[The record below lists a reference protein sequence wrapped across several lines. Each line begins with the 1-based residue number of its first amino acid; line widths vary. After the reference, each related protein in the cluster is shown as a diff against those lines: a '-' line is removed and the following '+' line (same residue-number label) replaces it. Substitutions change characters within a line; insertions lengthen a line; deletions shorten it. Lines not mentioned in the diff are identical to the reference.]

1 MRQDGSANENCPT
14 PLPAALAPVV
24 VILGILAMLATAPR
38 ALPLGLRTGLILSE
52 LALVL
57 PGLLAFAALGRRARG
72 LLGQLPRLPPKSR
85 WLSVACGASLWILSL
100 GLFELQYAAW
110 PPPTGYL
117 EAFRFLHEQLRPK
130 GPVDLVVSLLA
141 IAVAP
146 SLCEEVLFR
155 GLVLPSLVRPLGALG
170 ASLASALLFGLIH
183 LDRTIYGELSLYRVP
198 FAFAVG
204 LGFAALRL
212 LARGLLPCVIAHATL
227 NALTF
232 TAAPFADDP
241 AQGLPD
247 PRPLLGAALFA
258 LGLGLTALT
267 LRALRP
273 KKRNSDLV
281 KPT

>member
-1 MRQDGSANENCPT
+1 MRQDGSVSAPT

-38 ALPLGLRTGLILSE
+38 ALPLGLRTGLIFSE
-52 LALVL
+52 LALVA
-57 PGLLAFAALGRRARG
+57 PGLLAFAALRRPLPG
-72 LLGQLPRLPPKSR
+72 LLGQPPLPPR
-85 WLSVACGASLWILSL
+85 TCWLSVACGASLWILSL

-110 PPPTGYL
+110 PPPPGYL

-258 LGLGLTALT
+258 LGLGLTAVT
-267 LRALRP
+267 LRALQ
-273 KKRNSDLV
+273 KR
-281 KPT
+281 